1 VLLEGDA
8 EEERTELGRE
18 YDGELVRAEEEREVE
33 FEGLLRRGAG
43 REAAGLEEREGA

>member
-1 VLLEGDA
+1 MLLEDDA

-18 YDGELVRAEEEREVE
+18 VDGELVLAEEEREVE
-33 FEGLLRRGAG
+33 FDGLFRRGAG

>member
-18 YDGELVRAEEEREVE
+18 VDGELARAEEEREVE
-33 FEGLLRRGAG
+33 FDGPLRRGAG
-43 REAAGLEEREGA
+43 RDAEGLEEREGD